1 MQESFWRWQCS
12 DRYIIS
18 LSPNLHTPF
27 SPSII
32 SLMVSVDLK
41 HYVYLLTKFMTNERS
56 KSPYTNTIH
65 CIVTSPP
72 PPKKKKH
79 CCKHTFYKTTHQTSP
94 CVDTVGVTQGPHHPT
109 LPAGR
114 QITSLFVQRFESRG
128 PATGG
133 ANKLV
138 RNNRAAATQPWN
150 ERLQLQD
157 LERGWPQIP
166 LCADNFRVH
175 KALSSQ
181 YNDLFL
187 FGVKLSLHNVTTY
200 FYLAPRNPL
209 SCLT

>member
-1 MQESFWRWQCS
+1 MF
-12 DRYIIS
+12 I
-18 LSPNLHTPF
+18 
-27 SPSII
+27 
-32 SLMVSVDLK
+32 
-41 HYVYLLTKFMTNERS
+41 YLLNLWQTNVANHHTQT
-56 KSPYTNTIH
+56 PYTALHPTPTPQKINR
-65 CIVTSPP
+65 
-72 PPKKKKH
+72 KKTKKQKN

-138 RNNRAAATQPWN
+138 RNNRAVATQPWN

-187 FGVKLSLHNVTTY
+187 FGVKLSLSTM
-200 FYLAPRNPL
+200 
-209 SCLT
+209 